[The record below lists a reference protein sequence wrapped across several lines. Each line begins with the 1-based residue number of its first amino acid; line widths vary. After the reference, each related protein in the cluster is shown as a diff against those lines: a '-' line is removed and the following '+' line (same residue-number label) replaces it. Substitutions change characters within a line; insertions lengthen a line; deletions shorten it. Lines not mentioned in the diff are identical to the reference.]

1 VPAKHK
7 KRTGS
12 LLMIIEPEYVEWSG
26 TEELYPFIF
35 ESIGD
40 WTVGTSIAPPEGFVS
55 DQDMVVENVN
65 MEIEAVQFSI
75 VDVGSEWVDTGV
87 TFEVEHKGKKEKIKS
102 KIGIKCAKKPAK
114 KKGFDQFCKK
124 IKKTKKKKK

>member
-1 VPAKHK
+1 MPRVGSYILIGRYDPDENVNDDEIFIGKVLNDLLPDEKVYMQIIEKADGKKVPAKNK

-65 MEIEAVQFSI
+65 MEIEAVQFS
-75 VDVGSEWVDTGV
+75 
-87 TFEVEHKGKKEKIKS
+87 HR
-102 KIGIKCAKKPAK
+102 
-114 KKGFDQFCKK
+114 
-124 IKKTKKKKK
+124 